1 MITFVSDSFRK
12 KIAEAGIKDVD
23 VIKVEKTTCTELNPI
38 ILKEPAKN

>member
-23 VIKVEKTTCTELNPI
+23 VIKAGKTTCAELNPI
-38 ILKEPAKN
+38 IFKEPAKN